1 MSKRSEEA
9 AIKAYPIN
17 IQATRLYGD
26 WDINSAER
34 EGFVKGYE
42 QAEKD
47 IIERVV
53 EWLQGHSND
62 YIFRDVY
69 MGKEELKISSQIF
82 EDLKKAM
89 EDK

>member
-47 IIERVV
+47 TIERVV